1 MEFTVNTKK
10 FKEIL
15 NKVTAI
21 LGVEEIKLT
30 NYIKLTADKNN
41 VNIQANNL
49 EGGIS
54 VNIEADIIKTGT
66 ATVAAKLIN
75 TLVSKT
81 EAETL
86 KIQTEQNQLIISSDG
101 IKAELRTTE
110 FGFTEYPAPANG
122 QTITTNSQEFAKALA
137 TASVFCNEKATN
149 GLQGVNISFTKAKT
163 KAIGFSSNMGGVYE
177 TATKE
182 ENEASFII
190 SKKCAS
196 ILETLCKNSEAE
208 NISLTIE
215 NNLLFYTD
223 TNTIFT
229 SRLISAKYPD
239 VNRIFANNKAQK
251 QIVDKQKLIKALDRI
266 SCFIPSE
273 CMSPVILETT
283 GNTLKLNIKS
293 ELGENTEEIPVENAQ
308 NGTIVALNCN
318 YLMKILKKTDTDK
331 INFCVNGPL
340 QPAFITTDNTQ
351 FVISPVRT
359 SQTSRSNTQKETTQP
374 VKQAA

>member
-75 TLVSKT
+75 TLINKT

-86 KIQTEQNQLIISSDG
+86 NIQTEQNQLIISSDG
-101 IKAELRTTE
+101 IKAELRTTKYN
-110 FGFTEYPAPANG
+110 FTEYPAPANG
-122 QTITTNSQEFAKALA
+122 QTITTSSQEFAKALA

-149 GLQGVNISFTKAKT
+149 GLQGVNISFTQGKT

-215 NNLLFYTD
+215 NNLLF
-223 TNTIFT
+223 
-229 SRLISAKYPD
+229 L
-239 VNRIFANNKAQK
+239 QK
-251 QIVDKQKLIKALDRI
+251 NALPQAGEDDR
-266 SCFIPSE
+266 FIPLRLSE
-273 CMSPVILETT
+273 
-283 GNTLKLNIKS
+283 
-293 ELGENTEEIPVENAQ
+293 A
-308 NGTIVALNCN
+308 
-318 YLMKILKKTDTDK
+318 
-331 INFCVNGPL
+331 
-340 QPAFITTDNTQ
+340 
-351 FVISPVRT
+351 
-359 SQTSRSNTQKETTQP
+359 
-374 VKQAA
+374 